1 MLQKLPI
8 FAAFLT
14 LAACEADI
22 YAPHTPEL
30 VVEGWVEAGGFP
42 VVMVT
47 KSFPVTT
54 DKQSKDSLAAHL
66 VKWATVSVS
75 DGDTT
80 VYLTG
85 KYDKGYF
92 PPYVYTTTA
101 LRGREGKTYT
111 LRVDYDG
118 YLATASTT
126 IPPAPRVNRFFLEP
140 TAGDSEAWLVSVE
153 LDDPPEEKNYYQL
166 FSRVGS
172 EDKQFLPAYLGCFDD
187 DALKRPAKLPIYR
200 AHRLGANM
208 EYTPYFLAGDTVA
221 VKVAQVDSVA
231 FAFWRTYGDLVSNSE
246 NQFLAPTQ
254 GLRGNV
260 QGAQG
265 YWHGMNARTA
275 WFIVPKAEDG
285 AKALR

>member
-85 KYDKGYF
+85 KYDSGYF
-92 PPYVYTTTA
+92 PPYIYTTTGLRAREGREYA
-101 LRGREGKTYT
+101 LRVEFGE
-111 LRVDYDG
+111 
-118 YLATASTT
+118 YLATATT
-126 IPPAPRVNRFFLEP
+126 TVPAAPQAGAFRFEP
-140 TAGDSEAWLVSVE
+140 TAADPEAWLATVE
-153 LDDPPEEKNYYQL
+153 LDDPPGEKNYYQL
-166 FSRVGS
+166 FSRVGG
-172 EDKQFLPAYLGCFDD
+172 ETRQVLPAYMGCFDD
-187 DALKRPAKLPIYR
+187 AALKRPAKLPIYR

-260 QGAQG
+260 HGAQG
-265 YWHGMNARTA
+265 YSHGMNARTA
-275 WFIVPKAEDG
+275 WSSVPKAEDG
-285 AKALR
+285 ATALR

>member
-47 KSFPVTT
+47 KRFPGTT

-80 VYLTG
+80 VFLTG

-101 LRGREGKTYT
+101 MRGKEGKSYH
-111 LRVDYDG
+111 LRVEYRDYC
-118 YLATASTT
+118 ATATT
-126 IPPAPRVNRFFLEP
+126 TVPAAPAVEGFYLERAEGKETYYIVNAILN
-140 TAGDSEAWLVSVE
+140 D
-153 LDDPPEEKNYYQL
+153 PEETKNYYQL
-166 FSRVGS
+166 FSRVGGK
-172 EDKQFLPAYLGCFDD
+172 EKQFLTSYLGNFDD
-187 DALKRPAKLPIYR
+187 NVLKRPAVLPIYR
-200 AHRLGANM
+200 GRKLGSNSI
-208 EYTPYFLAGDTVA
+208 YTPYFLAGDTVA
-221 VKVAQVDSVA
+221 VKVAQIDA
-231 FAFWRTYGDLVSNSE
+231 EAYGFWRNYNDILSNGTS
-246 NQFLAPTQ
+246 QFFTPTQ
-254 GLRGNV
+254 NIRGNV
-260 QGAQG
+260 EGARG
-265 YWHGMNARTA
+265 YWHGMGCRTA
-275 WFIVPKAEDG
+275 HFIIPYM
-285 AKALR
+285 